1 VSRVALADVLWDA
14 ANLYLV
20 PPQAYNWSDKSQW
33 PGSCCAVMQAI
44 RPDWFERDVSL
55 HGQADGMPEFD
66 FLRSLGCETHTT
78 EMNRQKDS
86 QGVRYMWLLLAMHVA
101 EDEGIEIERGA
112 A

>member
-1 VSRVALADVLWDA
+1 
-14 ANLYLV
+14 
-20 PPQAYNWSDKSQW
+20 
-33 PGSCCAVMQAI
+33 MQAI
-44 RPDWFERDVSL
+44 RPDWDTRYGSL
-55 HGQADGMPEFD
+55 HYQADGMPEFD

-78 EMNRQKDS
+78 EMNKHKDS